1 MERKIQYFDN
11 VVRSSDA
18 ARSHAHLFPTPLTPD
33 PFFAAGNREVSPQ
46 GVAKP
51 GLQD

>member
-11 VVRSSDA
+11 VVCSSDA
-18 ARSHAHLFPTPLTPD
+18 APSYAHLFPTPLTPA